1 MNINFDDYKI
11 SSTVTEKDAFIYQC
25 TTCNKKV
32 RTKMQL
38 IDVRFIHSYS
48 LKALFFLYFSI

>member
-11 SSTVTEKDAFIYQC
+11 STTVTEKDAFIYQC

-48 LKALFFLYFSI
+48 LKALFFVF